1 MADSI
6 DQTLPKTAACDAQ
19 TEIATQGE
27 NIGINITIRR
37 DRDIEKLTFWICL
50 DIDWRQ

>member
-27 NIGINITIRR
+27 NRN
-37 DRDIEKLTFWICL
+37 
-50 DIDWRQ
+50 

>member
-27 NIGINITIRR
+27 NSN
-37 DRDIEKLTFWICL
+37 
-50 DIDWRQ
+50 